1 MVFSDIIDFAYVVF
15 LPTAIISNLPH
26 FVKRLLPKAAEILDK
41 NPF

>member
-1 MVFSDIIDFAYVVF
+1 MVFSDIVNFTYVAF
-15 LPTAIISNLPH
+15 LPTAIIPNLPH